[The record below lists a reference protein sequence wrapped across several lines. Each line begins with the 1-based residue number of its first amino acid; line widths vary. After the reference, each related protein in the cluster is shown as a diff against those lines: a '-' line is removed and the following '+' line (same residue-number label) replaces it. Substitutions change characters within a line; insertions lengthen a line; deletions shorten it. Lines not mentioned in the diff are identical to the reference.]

1 MFTDDCCRSEYYRE
15 KTAYQKEIGDE
26 KRKRKKKKIASRSLC
41 VFVGFSV
48 LMLRARLLLLCCVVH
63 FWGVTKPLSTPT
75 KTKMLAKSHKHLHHD
90 DLITAHCFE
99 AGLMG
104 FLSHCSEKSKLALGI
119 CKCLRLC
126 FRFKGEVFC

>member
-1 MFTDDCCRSEYYRE
+1 MIVADLSTTEKKLHTRKKLEMRKERE
-15 KTAYQKEIGDE
+15 
-26 KRKRKKKKIASRSLC
+26 KKKIASRSLC

-104 FLSHCSEKSKLALGI
+104 FLSHCLEKSKLALGI
-119 CKCLRLC
+119 CKCPRLC

>member
-1 MFTDDCCRSEYYRE
+1 MIVADLSTTEKKLHTRKKLEMRKERE
-15 KTAYQKEIGDE
+15 K
-26 KRKRKKKKIASRSLC
+26 KKKKIASRSLC

-104 FLSHCSEKSKLALGI
+104 FLSHCLEKSKLALGI